1 MQKNKRLERIISTHS
16 KIRQRFPLLEKDL
29 FSNKRTYLNCGAGTI
44 TVDMAVKAM
53 EDAARTSNPMP
64 GEIYPAEIATKDLHW
79 EVRSIAADFLNADSP
94 DEISFHLSTTN
105 ALFNLAFSF
114 QQHISKKQNL
124 IVTDLDHMANVSP
137 WERIF
142 GGEIGCEVRRARID
156 EKYRLDIDHL
166 LSLVDENTGIIALTM
181 AANAFG
187 SIVPLKKIIAAVRE
201 KSPDCVVCVDAVHH
215 ALHSPIDVQDIDCDF
230 LAISG
235 YKIFGPMLVIRWGKK
250 KWMDKLSPY
259 RVETAKDIS
268 PTKFEQGMLNNAA
281 LAAFKAALDYLL
293 WLEKEVIDPQEK
305 LNLDRRTCFSKVMQ
319 TVEEYGALLTR
330 RILQGVQ
337 HLDPSRIRFFG
348 ITDLE
353 RTKERDPTF
362 AFEIEGISAADV
374 KKQLWL
380 ESGIQIADG
389 NHYSAAVYRVLKRP
403 SLCRASFC
411 HYDTLETADFFLKA
425 LEELICI

>member
-1 MQKNKRLERIISTHS
+1 MQKIKRLERIISNHS

-29 FSNKRTYLNCGAGTI
+29 FGNKRTYLNCGAGTI
-44 TVDMAVKAM
+44 TVDMAVKAI

-94 DEISFHLSTTN
+94 DEISFHHSTTN

-114 QQHISKKQNL
+114 QKHISKKQNL

-142 GGEIGCEVRRARID
+142 GGAIDCEVRRARID
-156 EKYRLDIDHL
+156 EKYQLDINHL
-166 LSLVDENTGIIALTM
+166 LSLVDENTGVIALTM

-187 SIVPLKKIIAAVRE
+187 SIVPLKEIIAAVRE

-215 ALHSPIDVQDIDCDF
+215 ALHGPIDVQAIDCDF

-235 YKIFGPMLVIRWGKK
+235 YKIFGPMLGIRWGKK

-268 PTKFEQGMLNNAA
+268 PNKFEQGMLNNAV

-305 LNLDRRTCFSKVMQ
+305 LNLDRRACFSKVMQ
-319 TVEEYGALLTR
+319 TIEEYGTLLTR
-330 RILQGVQ
+330 RILQGIQ
-337 HLDPSRIRFFG
+337 CLDPSRIRFFG

-362 AFEIEGISAADV
+362 AFEIEGISAAEV

-380 ESGIQIADG
+380 KSGIQIADG